1 MEKNFENHQKK
12 GRKNNLF
19 DVKTLVILAMLTAI
33 AFLLAAFVRFPVLP
47 GPVPLRFDPKDVV
60 IVIGGYMFGPLAA
73 FIVTVVV
80 SLLQFFI
87 TSTTGWIGLVMN
99 IISGTAFA
107 VTAAFIYSKRRTLNG
122 AVIGLVV
129 ATIAMTAVMM
139 LWNLIMVPL
148 FTPGVTREFVMG
160 LLIPFFM
167 PFNLFSGIVN
177 STLIML
183 LYKPLVGALKASN
196 LMPSPDANKKVNP
209 TGVVVILSFFA
220 LISAG
225 LWTMSMQEIGPFA
238 PSPLVVQG
246 EGVGGN
252 HRSFPTHV
260 TLNPVLDG
268 LGLPRPATDAQTGL
282 RNIEGFIGTA
292 GFRFGSNRVYLN
304 GEPITLSQPVMR
316 VDGVTYMP
324 IEFFIL
330 LLGVDNAYYEDGQ
343 IMIYNNTN

>member
-1 MEKNFENHQKK
+1 MEKSFAEHQKK
-12 GRKNNLF
+12 SNKKQLF
-19 DVKTLVILAMLTAI
+19 DVKTLVILAMITAV

-60 IVIGGYMFGPLAA
+60 IVIGGYLFGPLAA

-80 SLLQFFI
+80 SLLQFF
-87 TSTTGWIGLVMN
+87 TVSTTGWIGLLMN

-107 VTAAFIYSKRRTLNG
+107 VTAAFVYSKKRTLGG
-122 AVIGLVV
+122 AVIGLI
-129 ATIAMTAVMM
+129 AGTILMTTVML
-139 LWNLIMVPL
+139 LWNYIV
-148 FTPGVTREFVMG
+148 TPMWTGMPREVIATFLV
-160 LLIPFFM
+160 PFFM
-167 PFNLFSGIVN
+167 PFNIFSGVVN

-196 LMPSPDANKKVNP
+196 LMPSPEANKKVKP
-209 TGVVVILSFFA
+209 TGVVVILSSFA

-246 EGVGGN
+246 EGTSGN

-268 LGLPRPATDAQTGL
+268 LGLARPGTDPETGM
-282 RNIEGFIGTA
+282 RTITGFIGPVA
-292 GFRFGSNRVYLN
+292 FRFGSNRAYLD
-304 GEPITLSQPVMR
+304 GEPFVLSHPVMR
-316 VDGVTYMP
+316 VDGTSYVP
-324 IEFFIL
+324 IEFFTT

-343 IMIYNNTN
+343 VVIYND